1 IISSDGGTGAGIQVG
16 DATDGSWHHVAMTWE
31 MDGLFT
37 SYLDGELVDEREAG
51 SEPLPTISSQAYLGA
66 YMGASEFTSGQL
78 DEVRVWSVARTEE
91 ELVQW
96 KDKSLADG
104 SEGLVAYYKFGEFDG
119 NILPDSSGNGFHG
132 QLRGA
137 NWAVGANPSFT
148 NVGPKGQAVPG
159 VFEVEGAKVDSVKY
173 LADGRTVEIVAY
185 DVGSTANVTINGI
198 RDTGDNEIKAN
209 TSFELK
215 VNAGDVVFEKEEPEI
230 PLLSI
235 VNNGDGTVTVTFE
248 GRLETAQTVNGP
260 WQDTG
265 ATSPLTTT
273 ADAAMQYARAVRD

>member
-1 IISSDGGTGAGIQVG
+1 MKFV
-16 DATDGSWHHVAMTWE
+16 
-31 MDGLFT
+31 
-37 SYLDGELVDEREAG
+37 
-51 SEPLPTISSQAYLGA
+51 
-66 YMGASEFTSGQL
+66 
-78 DEVRVWSVARTEE
+78 
-91 ELVQW
+91 
-96 KDKSLADG
+96 
-104 SEGLVAYYKFGEFDG
+104 SEGLVAYYKFDEFDG

-148 NVGPKGQAVPG
+148 NVGPKGQAVAG